1 MNANLELT
9 TTITGLA
16 SSLCLVVTG
25 STGDRVNGYGG
36 QVTMI
41 DSACVENADG
51 IKVPVRESWL
61 IRAKRDAVYS
71 IISDFEAMPRNFP
84 KVAHSIRI
92 LERDGNRLIIEAE
105 AASFGRFFPRARVSM
120 TADLLPGEGYRCR
133 TRGITFN
140 TSGEE
145 ELLLVDDPEGTR
157 IQYTYIV
164 TVKNKRFAP
173 LYAWLV
179 RKFALPFWKQ
189 AVIDQLEV
197 LLGISKG

>member
-1 MNANLELT
+1 MK
-9 TTITGLA
+9 TGIE
-16 SSLCLVVTG
+16 G
-25 STGDRVNGYGG
+25 EKIVNGGA
-36 QVTMI
+36 
-41 DSACVENADG
+41 DVENTDG

-61 IRAKRDAVYS
+61 IRAKRDAVYA
-71 IISDFEAMPRNFP
+71 IISDFDAMPRNFP
-84 KVAHSIRI
+84 KVAHSISI
-92 LERDGNRLIIEAE
+92 LSRDGNILNIEAE
-105 AASFGRFFPRARVSM
+105 AASFGRFFPKARIAM
-120 TADLLPGEGYRCR
+120 TAELLPGKGYRCR

-164 TVKNKRFAP
+164 TVKNRRFAP

-179 RKFALPFWKQ
+179 KKFALPFWKH

-197 LLGISKG
+197 LLGTGKV